1 MNKDAMQ
8 AELTRATRD
17 AWDLAYILLSVRA
30 FDPFQTQPLVH
41 LSEVKE
47 YLAVCDAAAA
57 RLAS

>member
-8 AELTRATRD
+8 AEQTRATRD
-17 AWDLAYILLSVRA
+17 AWDMAWVLLSVRA
-30 FDPFQTQPLVH
+30 FDPFHVQPLLH

-47 YLAVCDAAAA
+47 YIAVCDAAA